1 MQKEWND
8 DITKRYNHRSLL
20 DFIAR
25 SMTYT
30 QVIDYRQF
38 LTPEYNDFYSL
49 NTSYYVNDKDNS
61 AFKSIMKKDESKKI
75 LIPKHCITED
85 GAIRMGFIVDLMNT
99 EGAYIPHV
107 KVAGL
112 HLKTRELMEIDYT
125 LDNINLYNKKKPNSY
140 TKEDIGRLLD
150 QRESILNA
158 LENLIELPQKQ
169 LEDDN
174 NERKENS

>member
-8 DITKRYNHRSLL
+8 DITKRYSHRSLL

-38 LTPEYNDFYSL
+38 LKPEYNDFYSL
-49 NTSYYVNDKDNS
+49 NTSYYVNEKDNN
-61 AFKSIMKKDESKKI
+61 AFKSIMKKDKPKKV

-85 GAIRMGFIVDLMNT
+85 GAIRMGFIVDLMTT
-99 EGAYIPHV
+99 EGTYIPHV

-150 QRESILNA
+150 QREAILNA
-158 LENLIELPQKQ
+158 LENLIEQPQRQ
-169 LEDDN
+169 LEEDN
-174 NERKENS
+174 NERKENN